1 MLLKNNVRLAIQ
13 SLRSS
18 RARSL
23 LTMFGIIIGV
33 ASVITMVS
41 LGEGVRQQVNKQVKH
56 LGPDV
61 ITIRPGRLEAEG
73 GALSG
78 ANLLSNYNT
87 STLSDQDLET
97 VGKTK
102 GVSQVTPLLLISGVA
117 SVDGHKFD
125 NGITI
130 ATNETLPSVLKQRI
144 EFGEFYTI
152 DDEGRNVAVIGQRV
166 ARELFRENVPIG
178 KSFSFR
184 GQDFIVR
191 GVFDSFD
198 SNPLTP
204 GLDFNSAIFIPDVT
218 AKTLTKNNAQI
229 FQIFAKPDNPKNSRA
244 VLESIRQNLLK
255 LHGGQ
260 QDFTILTQEQ
270 SLTTTSSLLDTLT
283 TLVAGIAA
291 ISLFVGGI
299 GVMNIMLVSVSE
311 RTHEIGIRKAIGG
324 TNKQL
329 LGQFL
334 IEAAVLS
341 LVGGLLGTLLAGGLN
356 IGLRVF
362 TNLQP
367 VITIPVILIAN
378 GVSLAV
384 GIIFGIVPAAK
395 AARKDP
401 IEALRYE

>member
-1 MLLKNNVRLAIQ
+1 MLVKNNVRLALQ
-13 SLRSS
+13 SLRNS
-18 RARSL
+18 RARSF

-41 LGEGVRQQVNKQVKH
+41 LGEGVKQQVNKQVKH
-56 LGPDV
+56 LGADI
-61 ITIRPGRLEAEG
+61 ITIRPGKLETEG
-73 GALSG
+73 SGLSG
-78 ANLLSNYNT
+78 VKLFSNYNT
-87 STLSDQDLET
+87 STLSDEDLQA
-97 VGKTK
+97 VSKTQ
-102 GVSQVTPLLLISGVA
+102 GVAQVTPLMLLSGA
-117 SVDGHKFD
+117 PTVDGRKFD
-125 NGITI
+125 NSITI
-130 ATNETLPSVLKQRI
+130 ATNETLPTILKQRI
-144 EFGEFYTI
+144 EFGDFYTI

-178 KSFSFR
+178 KSFTFR
-184 GQDFIVR
+184 GQEFIVR
-191 GVFDSFD
+191 GIFDNFD

-218 AKTLTKNNAQI
+218 AKTLTKNNTQT
-229 FQIFAKPDNPKNSRA
+229 FQIFAKPSDPANSRS
-244 VLESIRQNLLK
+244 VLEAIRQNLLK

-270 SLTTTSSLLDTLT
+270 SLATTSSLLSVLT

-324 TNKQL
+324 TNKQV

-341 LVGGLLGTLLAGGLN
+341 LVGGLVGTLVAGGLN
-356 IGLRVF
+356 IALRVF

-367 VITIPVILIAN
+367 VITLPVILIAN
-378 GVSLAV
+378 GVSLTV
-384 GIIFGIVPAAK
+384 GIIFGVVPAIK
-395 AARKDP
+395 AARKDA
-401 IEALRYE
+401 IDALRYE